1 MGTNL
6 GEFLKSKSGVGL
18 LAVLQNRGRTY
29 SEIEPDV
36 IITSSTISTRLD
48 DAVEIGLV
56 DVRRARRHGRTLN
69 EYYLTDY
76 GEEVVEDIARRGIV
90 SNYRDMRTHYQAME
104 EKTGEFIDWFHD
116 NPGRYMGFKE
126 AHEETLIDRDA
137 EQSKPAS
144 TDQEEDSSKVVV
156 RLDSTDQP
164 DTEAPENGDS
174 ETGSENQESD
184 DGQKRLT
191 DPDVQEQME
200 ESAHNVDETRDENE

>member
-6 GEFLKSKSGVGL
+6 GEFLKSKGGVGL

-69 EYYLTDY
+69 EYYLTDF
-76 GEEVVEDIARRGIV
+76 GEEVVEDLARRGIV

-104 EKTGEFIDWFHD
+104 EKTDEFIDWFHD

-126 AHEETLIDRDA
+126 AHEETLIDRDV
-137 EQSKPAS
+137 EQSKP
-144 TDQEEDSSKVVV
+144 
-156 RLDSTDQP
+156 DSTEQNEESSPTVIRP
-164 DTEAPENGDS
+164 DSTNKPETETSEREDS
-174 ETGSENQESD
+174 ETGSEKQESA

-191 DPDVQEQME
+191 DSDVQEKMKE
-200 ESAHNVDETRDENE
+200 FARDADETENNDG